1 MAALPVRGGAIA
13 LRAPS
18 GADDLLLCEAAGQ
31 PVAAGLALLARLGGA
46 AIDWPGLAV
55 SDFEHLLLE
64 LRVARFGQMMNLSF
78 ACPHCGAMA
87 EVSFRVA
94 DFLAGVKP
102 RTVAGVAPDPA
113 RPGWF
118 LLNGAGFR
126 LPTAGDLAA
135 VAGMENPALGL
146 AARCLDDAARRPPHR
161 ARVERAMSE
170 MAPEISRP
178 VAGRCPACGTEVRA
192 GFSAVRVVVTEL
204 VRAAGSVHDEV
215 DLIAQAYHWP
225 EAAILALPQERR
237 RAYAE
242 RIRRSRPKAA

>member
-1 MAALPVRGGAIA
+1 MAALPVQGGVIA
-13 LRAPS
+13 LRVPC

-31 PVAAGLALLARLGGA
+31 PVAAALALLARLGDE
-46 AIDWPGLAV
+46 AIDWPGLVV
-55 SDFEHLLLE
+55 SDFEHLLLQ
-64 LRVARFGQMMNLSF
+64 LRVARFGQTMTLGF
-78 ACPHCGAMA
+78 ACPHCRSMA

-94 DFLAGVKP
+94 DYLASVKP
-102 RTVAGVAPDPA
+102 RVVAGVVPDPA

-118 LLNGAGFR
+118 LLGGAGFR
-126 LPTAGDLAA
+126 LPTAGDLVA
-135 VAGMENPALGL
+135 VAGMADPADAL

-161 ARVERAMSE
+161 ARAERAMAA

-178 VAGRCPACGTEVRA
+178 VAGHCPACGAAVRA

-204 VRAAGSVHDEV
+204 VRAAASVHDEV
-215 DLIAQAYHWP
+215 DRIAQAYHWS

-242 RIRRSRPKAA
+242 RIRHSRPIAA